1 MSFKRSTKMIDGR
14 EKNKIRSK
22 FAKRAARYNDFGRN
36 SNCDKLYNIQVLGG
50 NIDLDTPVYH
60 YLHPPI
66 HAKYLR
72 FLPKTWKSHF
82 CMRVEAYGCQKCKY
96 LLQ

>member
-1 MSFKRSTKMIDGR
+1 MIDGT
-14 EKNKIRSK
+14 EKPKVPSK
-22 FAKRAARYNDFGRN
+22 FAKRAVGYNDFG
-36 SNCDKLYNIQVLGG
+36 SKCETLHIIQVLGG
-50 NIDLDTPVYH
+50 NIDVNTPVYH

-72 FLPKTWKSHF
+72 FLPKTWKSHI